1 MSYTPPRPALG
12 YIQATAVTASTS
24 DSVVFDIPNDMQTTD
39 SGGQTD
45 LIDNSIIIMRLS
57 RDNDGTTSRSDVYYA
72 NSGLTDFKY
81 RGRTPSENNNL
92 FQISEDAFDYAST
105 VEPTNARSAG
115 TGNIS
120 FTVESHCRIWRLNT

>member
-1 MSYTPPRPALG
+1 MSYTPSRPALG
-12 YIQATAVTASTS
+12 YIQATAVVASTS

-45 LIDNSIIIMRLS
+45 LIDNSIIVMRLS
-57 RDNDGTTSRSDVYYA
+57 RDNDGTTNRSDVYYA

-81 RGRTPSENNNL
+81 RGRVPSENNNL
-92 FQISEDAFDYAST
+92 FQISEDAFDYANT

-120 FTVESHCRIWRLNT
+120 FTVESHCRLWRLST